1 MPKRINRRPTD
12 EEALIA
18 CQEAYGYCHK
28 AAEERAKFETRK
40 HLRELMFC
48 PDTFNVSLEDWKKHG
63 WTFKQRIDYDRK
75 LKKKLTSKQSF
86 VWVTLNFDNKKI
98 TPPETIPI
106 VKRFLYHSKVT
117 KGFAVWEWRT
127 NEGTGLHA
135 HLALQ
140 GDTGKI
146 VQFCKRQNNR
156 KQQPYIKLVHTKQQP
171 YRTLM
176 LKNIQ
181 DDWDDYLDYLKGDTS
196 DSTKNELKSSY
207 PRLREKF
214 NLPNLTNN
222 M

>member
-1 MPKRINRRPTD
+1 MPKRINKRPTD

-18 CQEAYGYCHK
+18 CMEAHGYSHH
-28 AAEERAKFETRK
+28 AAEERAKFENQK
-40 HLRELMFC
+40 HMRELMLD
-48 PDTFNVSLEDWKKHG
+48 PNTYSVTLDDWRKHG
-63 WTFKQRIDYDRK
+63 WTIKQQIAYDQK
-75 LKKKLTSKQSF
+75 QKKKLTSKQSF
-86 VWVTLNFDNKKI
+86 VWITLNFDNKKI
-98 TPPETIPI
+98 TPQETISI

-117 KGFAVWEWRT
+117 KGFAVWEWRSA
-127 NEGTGLHA
+127 EGTGLHA

-156 KQQPYIKLVHTKQQP
+156 KKQPYIKLVHTKEQP

-196 DSTKNELKSSY
+196 DSSKNELKSSY
-207 PRLREKF
+207 SRLREKF
-214 NLPNLTNN
+214 RLPNLSYNI
-222 M
+222 